1 MKRKTAAASPKQA
14 PMMAHSLG
22 AARKAASARGGMGL
36 VLSVP
41 VSLGTSAFVSL
52 GRNVHAGGSDSNRG
66 RRLFAPLVDEEDD
79 DGGADQKIKDGHEPC
94 NQAKAG
100 FRWLGVDRGA
110 EFLHEGLRDF
120 VFGVAS
126 VHHGAE
132 FLQHGR
138 GHGAA
143 DMIALGE
150 DLVAAAHTL
159 KLAAN
164 LFGAVGLLLGEQRQ
178 NGERNDQEQRSDA
191 AAISHG
197 PHAELPKDSEP
208 GRSVKQPFAA
218 RALRRAPRGD

>member
-14 PMMAHSLG
+14 PMMRPSVG
-22 AARKAASARGGMGL
+22 AARKAGRTIGGMGL
-36 VLSVP
+36 VVGVP
-41 VSLGTSAFVSL
+41 VSLGTSAFVSR

-110 EFLHEGLRDF
+110 EFLHKGLRDF
-120 VFGVAS
+120 VFGVAA
-126 VHHGAE
+126 VHHGPE
-132 FLQHGR
+132 FLQHGG

-143 DMIALGE
+143 DVIALGE
-150 DLVAAAHTL
+150 YLVAAAHTL

-164 LFGAVGLLLGEQRQ
+164 LFGAVGLLLGEQTQ
-178 NGERNDQEQRSDA
+178 NGEPNDHDHPSDA
-191 AAISHG
+191 PAIT
-197 PHAELPKDSEP
+197 HAPP
-208 GRSVKQPFAA
+208 
-218 RALRRAPRGD
+218 

>member
-1 MKRKTAAASPKQA
+1 
-14 PMMAHSLG
+14 MMAHSLG

-79 DGGADQKIKDGHEPC
+79 DGGDDQKIKDGHEPC

-132 FLQHGR
+132 FLQHGG

-143 DMIALGE
+143 DVIALGE

-178 NGERNDQEQRSDA
+178 NGEKDNRDKRSDKA
-191 AAISHG
+191 T
-197 PHAELPKDSEP
+197 ELHTKG
-208 GRSVKQPFAA
+208 GRII
-218 RALRRAPRGD
+218 